1 MPNTVRKPARLAVAV
16 ALLTLWPAGASA
28 APQMLGVIAT
38 LEPVPLICARG
49 VCSAE
54 FTAFCLQER
63 RASPAR
69 GTAYAAHDP
78 RRIILTGVKKG
89 TGKTVRL
96 AAADALGIAAE
107 RGHSAVRMSV
117 QVDVLRRHNLAA
129 LSVEVAEGVTLV
141 PVPVAGDSR
150 AYTEADIEIAAGPLR
165 QAAAAIIDAGGAA
178 VEAARV
184 TAKLANALPGMGRAA
199 PEERDGVWSRVVG
212 ATAGGAGQAKARRAY
227 ERCRVV
233 TEAGMMTLRQCLGS
247 AHDTFIGG
255 LNNDYWRAIKLGG

>member
-1 MPNTVRKPARLAVAV
+1 MSNTVRKLAQFAVSV
-16 ALLTLWPAGASA
+16 ALLALLPAGASA

-38 LEPVPLICARG
+38 LEPVPLTCARG

-69 GTAYAAHDP
+69 GTAYTAHDP

-96 AAADALGIAAE
+96 AAADVLGIAAE
-107 RGHSAVRMSV
+107 RGHSAVKMSV
-117 QVDVLRRHNLAA
+117 PVDVLRRHDLAA
-129 LSVEVAEGVTLV
+129 LRVEVAEGVTLV
-141 PVPVAGDSR
+141 PVSVAGDPR
-150 AYTEADIEIAAGPLR
+150 PYTEADIEIAAGPLR
-165 QAAAAIIDAGGAA
+165 QAAAAIIDAGGAP

-184 TAKLANALPGMGRAA
+184 TAKIANALPRMGRAA
-199 PEERDGVWSRVVG
+199 PEERDGVWARVVG

-227 ERCRVV
+227 ERCRVQ

-247 AHDTFIGG
+247 AHDAFIGG